1 MADIEAH
8 ESKLYSEL
16 APVYDK
22 VFGKIFYN
30 RLERV
35 IEDLATIIRAKL
47 SRGMSARPTKGS
59 TK

>member
-30 RLERV
+30 RLER
-35 IEDLATIIRAKL
+35 TFRAL
-47 SRGMSARPTKGS
+47 FAYC
-59 TK
+59 

>member
-22 VFGKIFYN
+22 VFGKIF
-30 RLERV
+30 
-35 IEDLATIIRAKL
+35 TIGWNAS
-47 SRGMSARPTKGS
+47 SRTSIYRRGRRFSK
-59 TK
+59 